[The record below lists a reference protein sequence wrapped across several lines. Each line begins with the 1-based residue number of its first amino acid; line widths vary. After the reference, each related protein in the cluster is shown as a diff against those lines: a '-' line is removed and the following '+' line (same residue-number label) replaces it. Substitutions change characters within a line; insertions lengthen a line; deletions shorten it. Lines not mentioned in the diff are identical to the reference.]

1 MDTNDIIANRG
12 DILFESELLNEVN
25 DKIDFYIFPNPD
37 CLFFV
42 ADTKNFCQIKG
53 GNFKQLMTQTS
64 IINTLKMLE
73 FLEI

>member
-1 MDTNDIIANRG
+1 M
-12 DILFESELLNEVN
+12 NEVN